1 MSQFVNSLAGLGA
14 FALYFALSIFFLLLF
29 KFVYIR
35 CTPYDEWKLVKDE
48 QNIAAG
54 ITLSGAFLGYSLAIA
69 GAAKNSVNLVDF
81 AIWGVIALV
90 AQLLAFAI
98 VRYGFMPK
106 LVERIKANEIPAGIV
121 MASMSVAI
129 GLLNA
134 ACMTY

>member
-1 MSQFVNSLAGLGA
+1 MSQLTNSLAGLGA

-35 CTPYDEWKLVKDE
+35 CTPYDEWKLVKEE
-48 QNIAAG
+48 QNVAAG
-54 ITLSGAFLGYSLAIA
+54 LTLSGAFIGYSLAIA
-69 GAAKNSVNLVDF
+69 GAATNSVNLIDF
-81 AIWGVIALV
+81 AIWGVVALI

-98 VRYGFMPK
+98 VRFGFMPK
-106 LVERIKANEIPAGIV
+106 LVDRIQANEIPAGIV
-121 MASMSVAI
+121 MGSMSIAI

>member
-1 MSQFVNSLAGLGA
+1 MSQLLNSLAGLGA

-35 CTPYDEWKLVKDE
+35 CTPYDEWKLVKDDK
-48 QNIAAG
+48 NVAAG
-54 ITLSGAFLGYSLAIA
+54 LTLSGAFIGYSLAIA
-69 GAAKNSVNLVDF
+69 GAATNSVNLIDF
-81 AIWGVIALV
+81 AVWGVVALI

-98 VRYGFMPK
+98 VRFGFMPK
-106 LVERIKANEIPAGIV
+106 LVDRIKDNEIPAGIV
-121 MASMSVAI
+121 MGSMSIAI